1 MKKIFLLFIAITI
14 VVFGCVHKDTPSEDL
29 MSKEQM
35 VSFLIDLH
43 IMEAKMNIT
52 RFPKDSVEAIF
63 PEIEKELFKKHN
75 ISDTIYFKSYQYY
88 LNNMFDMEDIYA
100 AVVDSLSLRER
111 IANKK

>member
-1 MKKIFLLFIAITI
+1 MKKFFLLFIAIAI
-14 VVFGCVHKDTPSEDL
+14 VVLGCVRKDKPPEDL
-29 MSKEQM
+29 ISKEQM

-43 IMEAKMNIT
+43 ILEAKINTT
-52 RFPKDSVEAIF
+52 RFPKDSVEIIF

-75 ISDTIYFKSYQYY
+75 ISDTVYFKSYLYY
-88 LNNMFDMEDIYA
+88 LNNMFDMEEIYA